1 MPWIHGSIE
10 LEDGSNYSGEFFV
23 KEDRQLDEVFRPD
36 FNDELGYIE
45 DDELIVAQANPHSA
59 YQYPGK

>member
-10 LEDGSNYSGEFFV
+10 LEDGSTYAGDFFI
-23 KEDRQLDEVFRPD
+23 KEDRQLDKVFRPD
-36 FNDELGYIE
+36 FNEELSYLD
-45 DDELIVAQANPHSA
+45 DDELVVSEVNPQSA

>member
-10 LEDGSNYSGEFFV
+10 LEDGSSYSGDFFV

-36 FNDELGYIE
+36 FNEELSYFD
-45 DDELIVAQANPHSA
+45 DDELVVAEVNPQSA